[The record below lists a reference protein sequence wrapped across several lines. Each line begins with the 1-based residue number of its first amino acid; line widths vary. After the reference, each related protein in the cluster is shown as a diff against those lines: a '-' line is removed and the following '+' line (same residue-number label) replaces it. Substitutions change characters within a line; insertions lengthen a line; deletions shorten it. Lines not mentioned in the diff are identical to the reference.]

1 MRTLRVAVPP
11 LVCFLL
17 FCATVDGQQ
26 RSTTSGTQAPATA
39 SREVQAEQGKIVLNE
54 VRSVRP
60 YDFVELYNL
69 TSDTLVFADGW
80 YLIDD
85 GANADRGDAPFS
97 IPKGTRIRP
106 GARLLV
112 VLRSRS
118 DDGGDPAVKIP
129 DGALVAASFRLGA
142 TDRIALYRENLLVD
156 EFVWDMDA
164 NSLGRYP
171 DGSRLTRDLVP
182 TPGGP
187 NQLETFSSRDRG
199 LVINEIRTRG
209 NDYVEVYN
217 RSDRPL
223 AIETGAWTLQ
233 DIRKGLESTVVL
245 PGSAVVPPKGFYV
258 VYTDRPTV
266 PEEGVAP
273 GSVYAAQVFGLGAR
287 DALFLRYRGEIVDR
301 VYWSVHQQSGGRY
314 PDGEPDVWA
323 SMAETPGKPNRQ
335 E

>member
-1 MRTLRVAVPP
+1 M
-11 LVCFLL
+11 
-17 FCATVDGQQ
+17 
-26 RSTTSGTQAPATA
+26 
-39 SREVQAEQGKIVLNE
+39 
-54 VRSVRP
+54 
-60 YDFVELYNL
+60 
-69 TSDTLVFADGW
+69 
-80 YLIDD
+80 
-85 GANADRGDAPFS
+85 
-97 IPKGTRIRP
+97 
-106 GARLLV
+106 
-112 VLRSRS
+112 
-118 DDGGDPAVKIP
+118 KIP

-209 NDYVEVYN
+209 NDYVELYN

-258 VYTDRPTV
+258 VYPDRPTV

-301 VYWSVHQQSGGRY
+301 VYWSGHQQSGGRY